1 MSTAAATP
9 LTPNAKRHA
18 SFIAMI
24 AVSSLAFYKTLSASV
39 AYSLNNASSS
49 HIVLIPLVAFFLLY
63 IERQHIFSITRTSV
77 GSGIGLMLTGIFL
90 YWLASRPPFPQYGNW
105 PLSLGALSVVL
116 VWIGGFVL
124 CYGFAAF
131 RAGAFPLLFLLLMI
145 PFPDVVL
152 DRVIHALQ
160 TGSTEIA
167 YLAFQAVGVP
177 VVRQGFLLSVPG
189 VTIEVAQE
197 CSSIRSSMALFITCL
212 LAAHLYLRT
221 GWKMLLF
228 VLLSLPVSVVKNGI
242 RIATLTLLSI
252 YVDPGFLTG
261 RLHHEGGFVF
271 FLIALLILC
280 PVFLWLE
287 KSDKPRGS
295 VNSAIHAQGNKPLV
309 SVDAADNTRSN

>member
-1 MSTAAATP
+1 MSTAAAT
-9 LTPNAKRHA
+9 LLPNARRHA
-18 SFIAMI
+18 SFIALI
-24 AVSSLAFYKTLSASV
+24 AVSSLTFYKTLSALV

-63 IERQHIFSITRTSV
+63 IERQHIFSTTRTNI
-77 GSGIGLMLTGIFL
+77 GSGTGLMLAGFIL
-90 YWLASRPPFPQYGNW
+90 HWVASRPPFPQDGNW
-105 PLSLGALSVVL
+105 PLSFGAFSVVL

-124 CYGFAAF
+124 CYGLGAF

-167 YLAFQAVGVP
+167 YLFFQAVGVP
-177 VVRQGFLLSVPG
+177 VVRQGFVLAVPG

-221 GWKMLLF
+221 RWKMLLF
-228 VLLSLPVSVVKNGI
+228 VLLSLPISVVKNGI

-261 RLHHEGGFVF
+261 RLHREGGFVF
-271 FLIALLILC
+271 FSIALLILC

-287 KSDKPRGS
+287 KSDKPRGP
-295 VNSAIHAQGNKPLV
+295 VKPAMHAQGNKPLV
-309 SVDAADNTRSN
+309 SVDATDKTRSN